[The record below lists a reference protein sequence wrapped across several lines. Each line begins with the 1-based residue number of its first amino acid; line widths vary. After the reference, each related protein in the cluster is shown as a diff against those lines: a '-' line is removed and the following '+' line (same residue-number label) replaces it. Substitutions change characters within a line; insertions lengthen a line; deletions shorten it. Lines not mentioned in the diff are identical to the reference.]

1 MFLGKSRLFVVGTPL
16 KKRGVDTVLGNGYDR
31 LFAVPLDSDPFIVG
45 LSKISTNIEYAIP
58 IEVDAAA
65 ASESL
70 LKLCD
75 PSTAVE
81 FIHVRKTLQWL

>member
-1 MFLGKSRLFVVGTPL
+1 
-16 KKRGVDTVLGNGYDR
+16 
-31 LFAVPLDSDPFIVG
+31 LDGDPFIVG
-45 LSKISTNIEYAIP
+45 LSKISRNIEYAIP